1 MLCWDPMVGSDVE
14 KVAALG
20 DPQRARLYAF
30 VRGSYC
36 PVTRE
41 EAATATAISRKL
53 AAFHLDRLVDAGLLE
68 ASFERPTGV
77 AGRIGRAPKRYL
89 APDVELSVT
98 IPERHYDVVAEILLD
113 AIAGAEPDEAPIEAV
128 ARVAR
133 EQGLRL
139 GTDLR
144 QQRRLGR
151 VGPERGLA
159 VLAEVLVD
167 HGFEPT
173 GSSDGLIERNC
184 PFRRLAQ
191 RHPEMVCRINRNFVD
206 GVIVGLGATR
216 LEALLEPAEDRC
228 CVVIRTR

>member
-1 MLCWDPMVGSDVE
+1 MFRPMIRSEIE

-20 DPQRARLYAF
+20 DPQRARLYAL
-30 VRGSYC
+30 VRESYRS
-36 PVTRE
+36 VTRE
-41 EAATATAISRKL
+41 EAATAAGISRKL

-68 ASFERPTGV
+68 ASFERPSGV

-89 APDVELSVT
+89 APDVELAVT
-98 IPERHYDVVAEILLD
+98 IPQRHYDVVGEILLD
-113 AIAGAEPDEAPIEAV
+113 AIAGAEPDETPIEAV

-133 EQGLRL
+133 ERGLRL
-139 GTDLR
+139 GTDLQ

-159 VLAEVLVD
+159 VLAEVLGD

-173 GSSDGLIERNC
+173 ESSDGLIERNC

-191 RHPEMVCRINRNFVD
+191 RHPEMVCRINHNLVE
-206 GVIVGLGATR
+206 GVIGGLGATR

-228 CVVIRTR
+228 CVVVRTR